1 MPKIPKR
8 IGVQEE
14 SYPMPDL
21 LTVQL
26 ESYRAFLQE
35 DVDSE
40 KRTDEGLH
48 GLFKEV
54 FPIEGLQGKYHM
66 EYVSYTLGKPKM
78 SEEEAI
84 KKNLTYA
91 VPLRLK
97 LRLVQKDPKTG
108 KPKGEVVEQSVYF
121 ADIPYMTER
130 GTFIINGVERVV
142 VSQLHRSPG
151 VYYELEEKETQI
163 YSALLVPYRGPW
175 IRFHIDGTKVLSFTI
190 SKRKKLPITRLLKAM
205 GYKTSEEILSLLL
218 EPRVVQLS
226 DIPEGNPELICA
238 KDIVDKET
246 GEVILEVMGA
256 LTPEAI
262 SELIK
267 HKINEV
273 PVYDLAEPE
282 VEVMVSTLK
291 QDRIK
296 EPEKALSNIYR
307 TLRYTPPKDIQEAV
321 EFIRSFFFS
330 PEKLYL
336 GPVGRYKL
344 NLRLRHEEMGFR
356 PPTVMNLTQEDLLV
370 ILKRLM
376 NFYRGAEEEDDVNDL
391 ANRRVRRVG
400 EMLYEHFR
408 TAFVRLSKAI
418 KEKML
423 LGTEE
428 VSPKKL
434 VNPRLVTASILSFF
448 TQDRLSQF
456 LDQVNPLAELTHKR
470 RLSALGKGGLTR
482 ETAGFDVRDVHP
494 SHYGRLC
501 PIETSEGQNIGLLMS
516 LTNYAKVDEMGFI
529 RTPLRRV
536 IDGKVSEE
544 VEYLAPHEEI
554 EHAIAPGDIYLRNG
568 EIAQPSIL
576 CRHNRNY
583 VLVPREQI
591 GYMDVSPRQVVSP
604 SASLIPF
611 LEHDDANRALM
622 GCNMQRQAV
631 PLLVP
636 EPPLVGTGMEGKVAR
651 DSGCLVMA
659 KRPGIVKE
667 VDAKRIVIER
677 ERVTDVYELGEN
689 QRPIVA
695 PGQELKRGDII
706 ARPIK
711 GQKGIITAKAP
722 GVVREVSP
730 ERVLVQPRTARTP
743 DVYELVKFQ
752 RSNQD
757 TIIDQRPVV
766 RPGQKVKK
774 GDFIAESV
782 SVADGELALGK
793 NLLVAFIPWYGYNYE
808 DAVVISERV
817 VKEDILTSIHILEF
831 EVEVRDTKLGPEEV
845 TRDLPYVASEELLK
859 NLDEYGVIRVG
870 AEVKPDDILV
880 GKVSPKG
887 ERDLTPEERL
897 IYAIFS
903 KRAKDVKDTSRR
915 VPPGIHGVVVDVVV
929 LTKMK
934 EDPLS
939 QKIIRERK
947 AEAEERFKIAR
958 QDIIRQLR
966 EALADILAP
975 EGEEGLKP
983 SHSIKDNEGN
993 IIWPRRKPFTR
1004 DFFWQYHPM
1013 RDVVWP
1019 DKRFVRTEAYEAFL
1033 KVFEDAKRKL
1043 LDLEEDLRI
1052 EMERLERG
1060 DELPPGVRQLIKVYI
1075 AEKRKFQ
1082 VGDKI
1087 AGRHGNKGVCAK
1099 IVPEEDMPFFDDGTP
1114 VDLVL
1119 NPLGVPSRMNVGQI
1133 LETMLG
1139 WAAVENTKRLR
1150 ELVEE
1155 GNAEKTRA
1163 FLLGLYKLQHDK
1175 NLSRWLNAATDEEIL
1190 EHARELAETGIRY
1203 TTPVFE
1209 GISIDEIKSQLRL
1222 AGLPEDSKVYLRDGR
1237 TGERFLEKAMV
1248 GYIYMMKLT
1257 HMVEDK
1263 IHARAIGPYSLI
1275 TQQPVGGKSHF
1286 GGQRFG
1292 EMEVWALEAHGAAY
1306 SLQEMLTVKSDDIKG
1321 RNALYKSILRGGQ
1334 DPPRPSLPASFGV
1347 LLKELK
1353 GLALDVQ
1360 VLSEEEEAE

>member
-1 MPKIPKR
+1 MARIPRR
-8 IGVQEE
+8 IGAREE
-14 SYPMPDL
+14 PYPMPDL
-21 LTVQL
+21 LMVQL
-26 ESYRAFLQE
+26 ESYRNFLQE
-35 DVDSE
+35 DQDPE
-40 KRTDEGLH
+40 KRTKEGLH
-48 GLFKEV
+48 GLFSEV
-54 FPIEGLQGKYHM
+54 FPIEGLQGKYQM
-66 EYVSYTLGKPKM
+66 EYVSYTLSKPKM

-108 KPKGEVVEQSVYF
+108 KVKGDVVEQSVYF

-190 SKRKKLPITRLLKAM
+190 SKRKKLPITRLLKAL
-205 GYKTSEEILSLLL
+205 GFKTSEEILSLLL
-218 EPRVVQLS
+218 EPRTVPLS
-226 DIPEGNPELICA
+226 EIPEGNPDLLSA
-238 KDIVDKET
+238 KDIANPET
-246 GEVILEVMGA
+246 GEVLVEVMGA
-256 LTPEAI
+256 MEPETV
-262 SELIK
+262 SELLKHGIK
-267 HKINEV
+267 EV
-273 PVYDLAEPE
+273 SVYDLNEPE

-296 EPEKALSNIYR
+296 EPDKALSNIYR
-307 TLRYTPPKDIQEAV
+307 TLRYTPPKDSQEAV
-321 EFIRSFFFS
+321 EFIHSFFFS
-330 PEKLYL
+330 PDKLFL
-336 GPVGRYKL
+336 GAVGRYKL
-344 NLRLRHEEMGFR
+344 NLRLRHQEMGLSA
-356 PPTVMNLTQEDLLV
+356 PDAMNLTQEDLVV

-376 NFYRGAEEEDDVNDL
+376 SFYKGAEDEDDVNDL
-391 ANRRVRRVG
+391 SNRRVRRVG

-408 TAFVRLSKAI
+408 TAFIRLSKAI

-423 LGTEE
+423 LSGEDL
-428 VSPKKL
+428 SPKRL

-470 RLSALGKGGLTR
+470 RLSALGRGGLTR

-516 LTNYAKVDEMGFI
+516 LTNYALVDAMGFI
-529 RTPLRRV
+529 RTPLRRMMN
-536 IDGKVSEE
+536 GKTTEK
-544 VEYLAPHEEI
+544 VENLAPHEEI
-554 EHAIAPGDIYLRNG
+554 ESAIAPKDILLRDG
-568 EIAQPSIL
+568 SISQSAVL
-576 CRHNRNY
+576 CRFNRNY
-583 VLVPREQI
+583 VLVPRDQI
-591 GYMDVSPRQVVSP
+591 GFMDVSPRQVVSP

-636 EPPLVGTGMEGKVAR
+636 EPPFVGTGMEAKVAR
-651 DSGCLVMA
+651 DSGCLVVA
-659 KRPGIVKE
+659 RKPGVVRE
-667 VDAKRIVIER
+667 VDSTRIVIER
-677 ERVTDVYELGEN
+677 ERAPDIYEMDKYH
-689 QRPIVA
+689 RPVVVV
-695 PGQELKRGDII
+695 GQEVKRGDIL
-706 ARPIK
+706 ARATESRRPILAK
-711 GQKGIITAKAP
+711 GP
-722 GVVREVSP
+722 GTVKEVSSK
-730 ERVLVQPRTARTP
+730 RILIQPRSARLP
-743 DVYELVKFQ
+743 DIYQLVKFQ

-766 RPGQKVKK
+766 SLGQKIKK
-774 GDFIAESV
+774 GDVIAESV
-782 SVADGELALGK
+782 SVAEGELALGK
-793 NLLVAFIPWYGYNYE
+793 NLSVAFIPWYGYNYE
-808 DAVVISERV
+808 DAIIVSERV
-817 VKEDILTSIHILEF
+817 VKEDLLTSIHILEF

-845 TRDLPYVASEELLK
+845 TRDLPYVGSDEALK
-859 NLDEYGVIRVG
+859 NLDEYGIVRVG

-929 LTKMK
+929 LTRMK

-939 QKIIRERK
+939 QRVIRERK

-958 QDIIRQLR
+958 QEVIRQLR
-966 EALADILAP
+966 ENLADALAP
-975 EGEEGLKP
+975 EGDESIKP
-983 SHSIKDNEGN
+983 SHSIKDKEGN

-1004 DFFWQYHPM
+1004 EFFWQYHPL

-1019 DKRFVRTEAYEAFL
+1019 EVRFVKAEAYEAFQ
-1033 KVFEDAKRKL
+1033 KAMEESKKRL
-1043 LDLEEDLRI
+1043 LDIEEDLRL

-1087 AGRHGNKGVCAK
+1087 AGRHGNKGVCSK
-1099 IVPEEDMPFFDDGTP
+1099 IVPEEDMPFFEDGTP
-1114 VDLVL
+1114 VDIVL

-1139 WAAVENTKRLR
+1139 WAAVENTKRLA

-1155 GNAEKTRA
+1155 GNPKKVRK
-1163 FLLGLYKLQHDK
+1163 FLTALYRIQHDK
-1175 NLSRWLNAATDEEIL
+1175 NLTRWLNGAPDSWIMD
-1190 EHARELAETGIRY
+1190 HARDLAKNGIRY
-1203 TTPVFE
+1203 ATPVFE
-1209 GISIDEIKSQLRL
+1209 GIPIDEVKSQLRL

-1237 TGERFLEKAMV
+1237 TGQRFLEPAMV
-1248 GYIYMMKLT
+1248 GYIYVMKLS

-1334 DPPRPSLPASFGV
+1334 DPPKPSLPASFGV

-1353 GLALDVQ
+1353 GLALDVE
-1360 VLSEEEEAE
+1360 VFTEEEEGE